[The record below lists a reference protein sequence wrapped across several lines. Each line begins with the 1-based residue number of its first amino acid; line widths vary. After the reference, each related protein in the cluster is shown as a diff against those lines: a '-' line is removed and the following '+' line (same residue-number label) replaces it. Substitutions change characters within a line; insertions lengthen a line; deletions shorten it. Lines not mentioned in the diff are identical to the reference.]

1 MGENDQNKL
10 YYSVYDNGAK
20 ANAVGFAAA
29 DAIEGVDL
37 TSADGILYG
46 TVNSVMTGKKTVD
59 QWYDAVI
66 KAVQKYDK

>member
-1 MGENDQNKL
+1 MLKQNP
-10 YYSVYDNGAK
+10 
-20 ANAVGFAAA
+20 VGFAAA